1 MPVVQLPVLRQPAAT
16 TPRRSRG
23 ASTGCRSG
31 LKQLD
36 LVSGLR
42 GLLGGLLACTLLLLL
57 LPAGLPPA
65 AALDTAAG
73 VGLQERALFQ
83 ERVDYTLTNQS
94 GQDFSG
100 QDLASSSFA
109 GVVGRQAN
117 FHGADL
123 HGSILTQGAF
133 ADADFSGADL
143 SDSLMDRGDF
153 SGVDFRGAVLRGAIA
168 SGSSFAGANVTDADF
183 SDALLD
189 RSDQKQLCR
198 SAEGT
203 NPITGVDT
211 RLSLDCG

>member
-1 MPVVQLPVLRQPAAT
+1 M
-16 TPRRSRG
+16 
-23 ASTGCRSG
+23 
-31 LKQLD
+31 
-36 LVSGLR
+36 
-42 GLLGGLLACTLLLLL
+42 
-57 LPAGLPPA
+57 LPAGLSPA
-65 AALDTAAG
+65 SALDTVAG

-94 GQDFSG
+94 GADFSG
-100 QDLASSSFA
+100 QALANTSFA

-133 ADADFSGADL
+133 AGADFSGADL
-143 SDSLMDRGDF
+143 SDALMDRGDF

-168 SGSSFAGANVTDADF
+168 SGGSFAGADVTDADF

-198 SAEGT
+198 NAEGT